1 MTTPVSDREYWEE
14 RARRQGAGA
23 AGYTDQA
30 MDAYEDRLRGSAID
44 RLLGSGAGRH
54 LLDAGCGTGRWS
66 VRLAGDGWIVTGADI
81 SGGLIALAAKAP
93 NVNYIERAVQELDLP
108 TAGFDAWLSVTALQ
122 HITVQSEFGDA
133 IDNLTRMLR
142 PGGVAA
148 VLEYA
153 PLRLVGHMPNY
164 LRARN
169 RGQWLKAVTSRGYM
183 LRSETGIR
191 FLGHIPYML
200 SVRSLRRFKQPA
212 PTLHALRALCWAG
225 DLALAR
231 VPGITLLA
239 DVRLM
244 VFQKKTP

>member
-1 MTTPVSDREYWEE
+1 MTVPASDHDYWED

-23 AGYTDQA
+23 AGYTDQS
-30 MDAYEDRLRGSAID
+30 MDAYEDRLRRSAIE
-44 RLLGSGAGRH
+44 RLLGPGAGRR

-66 VRLAGDGWIVTGADI
+66 VRLAATGWIVTGVDI
-81 SGGLIALAAKAP
+81 SSELIALAPRAA
-93 NVNYIERAVQELDLP
+93 NVSYIERPVQDLDLP
-108 TAGFDAWLSVTALQ
+108 GAGFDAWLSVTALQ
-122 HITVQSEFGDA
+122 HITAEAEFDAA

-153 PLRLVGHMPNY
+153 PLRVIGHLPSY

-169 RGQWLKAVTSRGYM
+169 RGQWLDALTSRGYVR
-183 LRSETGIR
+183 RSETGIR

-200 SVRSLRRFKQPA
+200 AVRFLRHFMQSP
-212 PTLHALRALCWAG
+212 PALRGLRSVCWAV

-231 VPGITLLA
+231 VPALTLLA
-239 DVRLM
+239 DVRLI
-244 VFQKKTP
+244 VFEKAR